1 MGKVRVIVGLG
12 NPGRAYARHRHNVG
26 FMVVDALAER
36 ARGKW
41 ATNKERT
48 LVCET
53 IIEGQQALLVKPQ
66 TFMNLS
72 GKAVGPIIQRLDF
85 EAPSRMIVVHDDLDI
100 SEGRAKIKVGGG
112 DGGHKG
118 IRSIADSLRFRDFIR
133 VRLGIGRPPAGMAA
147 EEYVLAPFE
156 GGANPIVE
164 GLIDMGCDA
173 VTMIVGQGIEKAQ
186 MAFHPHKEATK
197 RPAAAG

>member
-12 NPGRAYARHRHNVG
+12 NPGRAYARHRHNIG

-36 ARGKW
+36 AGGKW
-41 ATNKERT
+41 ISNKERT
-48 LVCET
+48 LICET
-53 IIEGQQALLVKPQ
+53 TIEGEKALLVKPQ

-85 EAPSRMIVVHDDLDI
+85 DAPKRMIVVHDDLDI

-133 VRLGIGRPPAGMAA
+133 VRLGIGRPPSGMTA
-147 EEYVLAPFE
+147 EEYVLASFE
-156 GGANPIVE
+156 GDADRVVE
-164 GLIDMGCDA
+164 GLVDIGCDA
-173 VTMIVGQGIEKAQ
+173 VTMIVSQGIEKAQ

-197 RPAAAG
+197 NPAAAG